1 MAIAIAFGYLLA
13 SLRNRYVE
21 GQWMNNIKV
30 LLVDDEYFNYEMLT
44 LALGE
49 RFEVCYVGSGQEALA
64 KTVESQPDVL
74 LLDVCMPGI
83 DGYDTCRLIK
93 NTPETKNI
101 PVIMVTGL
109 ESQSEKDEA
118 YRAGCD
124 DYITKPFDM
133 SELKEKIEHYSAQ
146 NKS

>member
-21 GQWMNNIKV
+21 GHWMNNIKV

>member
-133 SELKEKIEHYSAQ
+133 SNGLVM
-146 NKS
+146 

>member
-1 MAIAIAFGYLLA
+1 VAIAIAFGYLLA

>member
-1 MAIAIAFGYLLA
+1 MAFGYLLA